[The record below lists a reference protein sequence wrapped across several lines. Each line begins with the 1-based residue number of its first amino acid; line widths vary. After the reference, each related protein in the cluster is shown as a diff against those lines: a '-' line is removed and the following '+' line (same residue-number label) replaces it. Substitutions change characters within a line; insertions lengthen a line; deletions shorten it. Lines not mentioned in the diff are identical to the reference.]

1 MIIILA
7 IVMASCTFGLNQII
21 TLSDD
26 VKFIK
31 AMVKDHLVPSMPKD
45 PPETTAVAEEDQ
57 QK

>member
-1 MIIILA
+1 
-7 IVMASCTFGLNQII
+7 MASCTFGLNQII